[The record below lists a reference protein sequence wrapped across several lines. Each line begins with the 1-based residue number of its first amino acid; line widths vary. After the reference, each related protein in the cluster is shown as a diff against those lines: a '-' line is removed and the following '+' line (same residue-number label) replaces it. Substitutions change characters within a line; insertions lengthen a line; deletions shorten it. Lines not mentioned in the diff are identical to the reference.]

1 MAATIKELLTILGL
15 TYCIS
20 AGLLGI
26 LIYLMLIVRLV
37 DYYLHPEAYEDDEED
52 YEL

>member
-15 TYCIS
+15 TYCI
-20 AGLLGI
+20 GVTLLGI
-26 LIYLMLIVRLV
+26 LIYVMLIVRLA
-37 DYYLHPEAYEDDEED
+37 DYYLHPEAYKDEED